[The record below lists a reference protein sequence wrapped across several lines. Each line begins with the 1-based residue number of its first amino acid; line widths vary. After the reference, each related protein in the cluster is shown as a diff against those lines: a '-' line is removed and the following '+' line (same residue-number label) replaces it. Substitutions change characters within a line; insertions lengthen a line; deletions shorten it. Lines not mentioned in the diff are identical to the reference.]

1 MCQTGLIILC
11 RNKTSAGSKVF
22 FHQLLLLGIV
32 CLAAFVR
39 RKGKIQSLFLKLI
52 LKLTYLLFCVSAA
65 ISALWFLSRGPRELK
80 LSTCALHTASS
91 APPHRPT
98 SLVPTSSVSV
108 IISPASSPVFMA
120 SVPVQFHP
128 WPYSVHNHHWS
139 CPASHLC
146 CSGPARLSFSS
157 LIMSRCPTCFPT
169 PPLAWCCHDVDLCC
183 QHKGLQLL
191 LWVRKHWTTLLNTL
205 ICCLWCSRSPL
216 WHKQPCTQHGIWC
229 IIGDAEI
236 HRRDHTVTGM
246 NTLLKTILSRSQP
259 WFRVWWYCWQLF
271 WHFCLVLELVLL

>member
-91 APPHRPT
+91 APPQRPT

-108 IISPASSPVFMA
+108 IIGPASSPVFMA

-146 CSGPARLSFSS
+146 CSGPARLSLSS
-157 LIMSRCPTCFPT
+157 LIMSRLLPYTSTGLMLPWRWSLLPTQG
-169 PPLAWCCHDVDLCC
+169 PPITAVSQKALDHASKHTDLLSVMLSLSFVTQTAPYTTWNLVCYRWHRDTQNRFWRQYCHDPNYDSECDDVVDNCFDTS
-183 QHKGLQLL
+183 
-191 LWVRKHWTTLLNTL
+191 V
-205 ICCLWCSRSPL
+205 
-216 WHKQPCTQHGIWC
+216 
-229 IIGDAEI
+229 
-236 HRRDHTVTGM
+236 
-246 NTLLKTILSRSQP
+246 
-259 WFRVWWYCWQLF
+259 
-271 WHFCLVLELVLL
+271 